1 MVNCSIVTYR
11 TDVAELE
18 AILTLLRSCR
28 EVGEVYVIDN
38 THDNVGYGRGH
49 NKAFEKTLES
59 DARYHLVV
67 NTDIR
72 FEPEVI
78 TKLVGFMDN
87 HPDVG
92 HLMPKVLNADGT
104 DQHLAKQLPTPW
116 DLIHRRLFGSHRCE
130 LSLPDEGFH
139 DVRYLSGCFMFLRV
153 EAMRRLKEKDGCL
166 FDPRFFMYPEDIDF
180 TRRMREVART
190 IYWPE
195 VSIIHDH
202 RRASYESLK
211 MTRIH
216 AWNMLKYFWKW
227 RFHWQN

>member
-11 TDVAELE
+11 TEEAELSS
-18 AILTLLRSCR
+18 IMKLLKGCP
-28 EVGEVYVIDN
+28 EVAEVYVVDN
-38 THDNVGYGRGH
+38 TYDNVGYGRGH
-49 NKAFEKTLES
+49 NKAFEKTFS
-59 DARYHLVV
+59 TDAKYHLVV

-78 TKLVGFMDN
+78 TRIVGFMDA

-92 HLMPKVLNADGT
+92 HLMPRVLNVDGT
-104 DQHLAKQLPTPW
+104 DQHLAKSLPSPW

-130 LSLPDEGFH
+130 LAFPETGFY

-153 EAMRRLKEKDGCL
+153 DAMRRLKEKDGYL

-180 TRRMREVART
+180 TRRMAQVART
-190 IYWPE
+190 VYWPE

-202 RRASYESLK
+202 RRESYESLR

-227 RFHWQN
+227 RGDWR